1 MGSHPPPSSIT
12 CQDITVPMGFCSLV
26 FHPTPAIHLLLEHV
40 FFFLSFFLKV
50 STEFPLKLLTSICV
64 LILSLL
70 GTYLVQL
77 PTAGFI
83 QIEKQTRCRMR
94 SSGSW
99 IWAHRDHCSE
109 LHQPHPPFW
118 ILDSFHSWTH
128 STLPHVGPFTDP
140 TVKTLTWHKWC
151 LPGQPSWS
159 LATPWLTST
168 TNVI

>member
-1 MGSHPPPSSIT
+1 MGPHPPPSSIT

-26 FHPTPAIHLLLEHV
+26 LYPAPAIHLLLDHV
-40 FFFLSFFLKV
+40 FFFFFL
-50 STEFPLKLLTSICV
+50 SEGLHRISSETIDLDSCPDPESSRHSSCPATHGWF
-64 LILSLL
+64 
-70 GTYLVQL
+70 
-77 PTAGFI
+77 F
-83 QIEKQTRCRMR
+83 QIEKQTRCRRR

-109 LHQPHPPFW
+109 LHQPHTPFW
-118 ILDSFHSWTH
+118 ILDSFHSWMH

-168 TNVI
+168 ANVI